1 MHIYKPYFTFGSS
14 TDSFVFCLCS
24 FHFFCLEYVVAA
36 VPAPLENSAGATQL
50 VKLHSV
56 FPSHRTA
63 LMRCRISI
71 HKRVFM
77 HVLYLH
83 LWLTV
88 GGRRGGGGKWGSCR
102 CEWLGF
108 LGGENRAVKVIR
120 RRVLLWE
127 NITSGGAV
135 AENIMQRSSFRVVT
149 PRGQQKHLSPPEVT
163 R

>member
-56 FPSHRTA
+56 FPSHRTV

-88 GGRRGGGGKWGSCR
+88 GGRRGGGEMR
-102 CEWLGF
+102 LVQV
-108 LGGENRAVKVIR
+108 RVIR
-120 RRVLLWE
+120 FFWGREQSR
-127 NITSGGAV
+127 
-135 AENIMQRSSFRVVT
+135 
-149 PRGQQKHLSPPEVT
+149 
-163 R
+163 